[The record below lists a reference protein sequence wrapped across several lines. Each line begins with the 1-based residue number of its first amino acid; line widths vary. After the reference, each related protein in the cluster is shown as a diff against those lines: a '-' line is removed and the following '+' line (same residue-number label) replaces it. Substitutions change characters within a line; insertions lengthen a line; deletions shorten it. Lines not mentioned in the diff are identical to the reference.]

1 MVRGTRIAMVLGAVV
16 LLASACGTDRDTP
29 FSPEGRPAFDG
40 LGTGGN
46 VIGATGTETQS
57 TTTTTST
64 TSTTGTTTAPDS
76 TSTEGIGGLG
86 TGGN

>member
-16 LLASACGTDRDTP
+16 LLASACGTDGETP
-29 FSPEGRPAFDG
+29 FSPEAKPAFDG

-46 VIGATGTETQS
+46 VTGGGGGTQS
-57 TTTTTST
+57 TTTPTPTS
-64 TSTTGTTTAPDS
+64 GTTAPSD
-76 TSTEGIGGLG
+76 TTVKVDRGGLG

>member
-16 LLASACGTDRDTP
+16 LLASACGTEGSTP
-29 FSPEGRPAFDG
+29 FSPEARPAFDG

-46 VIGATGTETQS
+46 ATGGDS
-57 TTTTTST
+57 TTTTQST
-64 TSTTGTTTAPDS
+64 TSTTPPTESTTPSDT
-76 TSTEGIGGLG
+76 TIVVGRGGLG